1 MSLYKR
7 KDGEEQPYWPFGP
20 FKIRLPLVHY
30 RWESVEFIQA
40 LILFVVTLAMIPLL
54 EKYLGLPYEIALA
67 FVFVCG
73 IGFMMPA
80 VQRMFLDTF
89 SMKTAS

>member
-1 MSLYKR
+1 MQIFKR
-7 KDGEEQPYWPFGP
+7 QDGEEQPNWPIGP

-54 EKYLGLPYEIALA
+54 QKYLGLPYEE
-67 FVFVCG
+67 
-73 IGFMMPA
+73 A
-80 VQRMFLDTF
+80 VYLPHR
-89 SMKTAS
+89 